1 MGIYVLLSNLT
12 DEGARTLSERPERIQ
27 EVNRDVEELGA
38 KVLAQYATLGRYD
51 FLNIVEAPDD
61 ETIARLSIALAS
73 RGTLRIET
81 LTAIPIDRF
90 AKRLGARA

>member
-12 DEGARTLSERPERIQ
+12 DEGARTLSEKPDRIQ
-27 EVNRDVEELGA
+27 EVNREVEELGA
-38 KVLAQYATLGRYD
+38 KVLAQYALLGRYD
-51 FLNIVEAPDD
+51 FLNIVEAADD

-81 LTAIPIDRF
+81 LTAIPIERF
-90 AKRLGARA
+90 ARRLGARK

>member
-1 MGIYVLLSNLT
+1 MSVYVLLSNLT
-12 DEGARTLSERPERIQ
+12 DEGAKTLSGKPDRIK
-27 EVNRDVEELGA
+27 EVNREVEELGA

-51 FLNIVEAPDD
+51 FVNVVEAPDD
-61 ETIARLSIALAS
+61 ETIARLSIALAA

-90 AKRLGARA
+90 AKRLGART

>member
-1 MGIYVLLSNLT
+1 MGIYILLSNLT
-12 DEGARTLSERPERIQ
+12 DEGARTLSEKPERIK
-27 EVNRDVEELGA
+27 EVNREVEELGA

-51 FLNIVEAPDD
+51 FLNIVEAADD
-61 ETIARLSIALAS
+61 ETIARLSIALAA

-90 AKRLGARA
+90 AKRLGAR

>member
-12 DEGARTLSERPERIQ
+12 DEGARTLSEKPERIQ
-27 EVNRDVEELGA
+27 EVNREVEELGA
-38 KVLAQYATLGRYD
+38 KVLAQYALLGRYD
-51 FLNIVEAPDD
+51 FLNIVEAADD

-90 AKRLGARA
+90 AKRLGARK

>member
-1 MGIYVLLSNLT
+1 MGVYVLLSNLT
-12 DEGARTLSERPERIQ
+12 DEGARTLSEKPERIK
-27 EVNRDVEELGA
+27 EVNREVEELGA
-38 KVLAQYATLGRYD
+38 KVLAQYALLGRYD
-51 FLNIVEAPDD
+51 FLNIVEAADD

>member
-1 MGIYVLLSNLT
+1 MSVYVLLSNLT
-12 DEGARTLSERPERIQ
+12 DEGAKTLAAKPDRIK
-27 EVNRDVEELGA
+27 EVNREVEELGA

-51 FLNIVEAPDD
+51 FVNVVEAADD
-61 ETIARLSIALAS
+61 ETIARLSIALAA

-90 AKRLGARA
+90 AKRLGARN